1 MIQINKFLKDILELV
16 QHVIFYKE
24 QIELKTS
31 CSSLLQGVQQCFGVK
46 LCSQME
52 KRELELKEEN
62 VTIELIL
69 PKNEDNCLQ
78 NCSRSTG
85 WLII

>member
-1 MIQINKFLKDILELV
+1 LLNKEDHRVGTIQNT
-16 QHVIFYKE
+16 YCAKE

-31 CSSLLQGVQQCFGVK
+31 CSSLLQGFQQCFGVK

-52 KRELELKEEN
+52 KRELELKDEN
-62 VTIELIL
+62 LTIELIL
-69 PKNEDNCLQ
+69 PKNEDKCFQ

-85 WLII
+85 